1 MNEEQYNELSDLADK
16 FFSQFDNDIKLIKT
30 CDAYPEQ
37 YDAFYEGKQVGYLRV
52 RHGIFQVF
60 YPDANSEEVIFETQT
75 IKNGEFED
83 NERIYCLED
92 AKKAIIAKIKVSTTP
107 NLLEDW
113 EEIFDK
119 NNDSSV
125 NGYAHPVS
133 EEKCIAWGEDQ
144 GCCLQFPWIKLFIKE
159 LLAQK
164 EKEIREEY
172 EAHAQD

>member
-37 YDAFYEGKQVGYLRV
+37 YNAFYGGKQVGYLRV
-52 RHGIFQVF
+52 RHGVFQVF
-60 YPDANSEEVIFETQT
+60 YPDANSEEVIFEVDT
-75 IKNGEFED
+75 IKLSEFD
-83 NERIYCLED
+83 DSERVYYLES
-92 AKKAIIAKIKVSTTP
+92 AKMVIMAKIKVSTIP
-107 NLLEDW
+107 NLLANW
-113 EEIFDK
+113 EEIFNK
-119 NNDSSV
+119 NNDKDT

-133 EEKCIAWGEDQ
+133 QENCVAWGEDYD
-144 GCCLQFPWIKLFIKE
+144 CCLQSPWINFFIKE